1 VLKVPFASAPEAYE
15 KASPLSRLRPD
26 APPFFVLHGTHDTL
40 VPVEEA
46 RRFAAAFR
54 RVARAP
60 LVYAELPGA
69 QHAFDLFPSVRSLL
83 VIPAVERFL
92 AWVHAGYL
100 GRSARLES
108 TGRPQESARRR

>member
-1 VLKVPFASAPEAYE
+1 MLKVPFASAPEAYE
-15 KASPLSRLRPD
+15 KASPLCRLRPD

-46 RRFAAAFR
+46 RQFCDAFR

-69 QHAFDLFPSVRSLL
+69 QHAFEIFPSLRSTF
-83 VIPAVERFL
+83 VVHGVERFL
-92 AWVHAGYL
+92 AWVYSRHLLARGSEMPASEAG
-100 GRSARLES
+100 GS
-108 TGRPQESARRR
+108 